1 MMNDVEK
8 ELKEKELVELIDDL
22 NQSAQD
28 LYNNS
33 PVELKDRQYMSVCIE
48 RIKTANVYNEEALED
63 VIGEAYGQMFLL
75 STKAMYQ
82 NVVALNKVS
91 SDEISQKIKDTLK
104 EMEMNLYNVIKG
116 LEDRDEDLYNKNIDK
131 IENIAD
137 RLEQIKAKILKK

>member
-137 RLEQIKAKILKK
+137 RLEQIKVKILKK

>member
-8 ELKEKELVELIDDL
+8 ELKEKELIELIDDL

-33 PVELKDRQYMSVCIE
+33 PVELKDRQYMSVCID
-48 RIKTANVYNEEALED
+48 RVKTTNVYNEEALED
-63 VIGEAYGQMFLL
+63 AIGEAYGQMFLL

-91 SDEISQKIKDTLK
+91 SDEISEKIKDTLK